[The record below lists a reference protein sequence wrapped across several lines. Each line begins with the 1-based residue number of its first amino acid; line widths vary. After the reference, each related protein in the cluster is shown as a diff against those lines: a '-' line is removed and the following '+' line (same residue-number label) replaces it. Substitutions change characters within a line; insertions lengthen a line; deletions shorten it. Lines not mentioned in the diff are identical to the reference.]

1 MRVIVILL
9 MGLVIASCSEFE
21 DDEITTT
28 IPIETFSVQNR
39 SNLTIE
45 FTASN
50 SCGSMCWKRTYF
62 EKTINGN
69 EVIIKAYAVADG
81 STVCPAVCVSVDI
94 PVSITL
100 PAPGN
105 YNFHFWKS
113 DTSGVDTTILIEM

>member
-1 MRVIVILL
+1 

-69 EVIIKAYAVADG
+69 DVIIKACLLYTSDAADER
-81 STVCPAVCVSVDI
+81 SSVDLGGRRFI
-94 PVSITL
+94 KKKKI
-100 PAPGN
+100 
-105 YNFHFWKS
+105 
-113 DTSGVDTTILIEM
+113 DTHAC